1 MAAKRRRGAPTPA
14 AFALPGDQT
23 DLMLGAYYG
32 QLNTHAP
39 FRSALASL
47 RKALALQPPTGKKRK
62 SRRDDDEDDPEHPW
76 RSQDAWVPKRAR
88 AMLVAFT
95 REWHLPL
102 ESARDVLHAMTLT
115 PADTEPEIHAYFR
128 TQHGSAPHA
137 FIQADAPKTFVYDP
151 VGPSPAGARRRARTA
166 GDAVYK
172 QMLEQIEQAEKTW
185 KAQGWKP
192 LPPRSRSKADREEG
206 ARRLFQ
212 RAVLGWTWKAI
223 ADDAAKRERAYDE
236 AGVAEGVK
244 WWAQKLGVTRPSP

>member
-32 QLNTHAP
+32 QLNAHAP

-47 RKALALQPPTGKKRK
+47 RKALALRPPASTKSKR
-62 SRRDDDEDDPEHPW
+62 RRDDEEDEPEHPW
-76 RSQDAWVPKRAR
+76 RSQDAWVSKRAR
-88 AMLVAFT
+88 TRLVAFT

-102 ESARDVLHAMTLT
+102 ESVRDLLHALTLT
-115 PADTEPEIHAYFR
+115 PVDTEPEIHAYFR

-137 FIQADAPKTFVYDP
+137 FIQADAPETFVYDP
-151 VGPSPAGARRRARTA
+151 VGPSPAGARRKARAA

-192 LPPRSRSKADREEG
+192 VPPRSRSKSDREEG

-212 RAVLGWTWKAI
+212 RAVLGWRWKAI

-236 AGVAEGVK
+236 ATVAEHVRR
-244 WWAQKLGVTRPSP
+244 WAQDLGIELPE